1 MRKKLIFAVCVLF
14 VGLVGGVDY
23 LTGFEVALGPFY
35 LLPVIVAAMFVGPLA
50 GIGMAILGVA
60 TWCLM
65 DRLGGH
71 HYSHWWIFHWN
82 AGMRLLTFLI
92 VAALSSL
99 LGRVLG
105 LDSMGGDEQR

>member
-1 MRKKLIFAVCVLF
+1 MRRKLIFAVCVLF
-14 VGLVGGVDY
+14 IGLVGLVDY

-35 LLPVIVAAMFVGPLA
+35 LLPVIASAMFVGPFA
-50 GIGMAILGVA
+50 GLGMAVFGVA
-60 TWCLM
+60 AWCVA

-71 HYSHWWIFHWN
+71 SYSHSWIFQWN

-92 VAALSSL
+92 VAALASL